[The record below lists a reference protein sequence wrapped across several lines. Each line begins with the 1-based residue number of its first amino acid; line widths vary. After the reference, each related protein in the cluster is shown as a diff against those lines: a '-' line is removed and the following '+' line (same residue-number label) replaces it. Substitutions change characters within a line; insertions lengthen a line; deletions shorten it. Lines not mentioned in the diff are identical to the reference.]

1 MGPHGSETVSPVGS
15 GGKGLLLGVDI
26 GTYESKGL
34 LVEPNGCLV
43 ASHAV
48 PHELLL
54 PRQGWA
60 EHDAESVWWGDLCTL
75 TKALLA
81 QSRRD
86 PKDILAVGCSSI
98 APDMLPVDDAGLPLR
113 NAVLYGIDTRA
124 QAEIRELEERI
135 GGRTIFD
142 RTGNALSAQ
151 SVGPKILWLARNE
164 PEVYWRTRRF
174 VTGTTFLVGR
184 LTGRWV
190 VDHYTAS
197 CMGPFYEPSKGA
209 WAEDLCSGIVET
221 GRLPEIVWTAQ
232 IAGGVTREAARATGL
247 AEGTPVIAGTADAA
261 AEAVSVGV
269 VASGR
274 AMLMYGSTM
283 FYIQATDAPLRDLR
297 LWSAPYLFPGT
308 HAMMGGMA
316 TTGALT
322 RWFRDQLARDEGRG
336 GDAYARLAEG
346 AASVPPGAEGLL
358 ALPYF
363 SGERTPINDPLARG
377 VFFGLTLSHTR
388 EHLYRAVLEGVGH
401 GIRQHLDLLES
412 LGHPPR
418 RLMAV
423 GGGTK
428 NQPWLQMVSDI
439 SGRAQTVPSV
449 TWGAAYGDA
458 FLAGMGA
465 GLFREPAEADR
476 WVEDRE
482 TVCPDPGLKAYYD
495 RCHELYL
502 ELYERNREL
511 MHALSSLARS

>member
-1 MGPHGSETVSPVGS
+1 MRREERA
-15 GGKGLLLGVDI
+15 LLLGIDI

-34 LVEPNGCLV
+34 LVAPDGRLV

-60 EHDAESVWWGDLCTL
+60 EHDAESVWWGDLRKLTEALL
-75 TKALLA
+75 TKARA
-81 QSRRD
+81 N
-86 PKDILAVGCSSI
+86 PKDILAVGCSTI
-98 APDMLPVDDAGLPLR
+98 APDMLPVDEGGTPLR
-113 NAVLYGIDTRA
+113 QAVLYGIDTRA

-135 GGRTIFD
+135 GERTIFD

-164 PEVYWRTRRF
+164 PDVYRRARRF

-184 LTGRWV
+184 LTGRWI

-197 CMGPFYEPSKGA
+197 CMGPLYAPSKRA
-209 WAEDLCSGIVET
+209 WAKDLCSGIVET
-221 GRLPEIVWTAQ
+221 DRLPEIGWTAQ
-232 IAGGVTREAARATGL
+232 AAGGVTREAAQETGL
-247 AEGTPVIAGTADAA
+247 AEGTPVIVGTTDAA

-269 VASGR
+269 VAPGR

-283 FYIQATDAPLRDLR
+283 FYIQVTDAPLRERR

-308 HAMMGGMA
+308 HAVMGGMA

-322 RWFRDQLARDEGRG
+322 RWFRDQLARGEDSDGN
-336 GDAYARLAEG
+336 AYARLAEG
-346 AASVPPGAEGLL
+346 AASVPAGAEGLL
-358 ALPYF
+358 VLPYF
-363 SGERTPINDPLARG
+363 SGERTPLNDPQARG

-401 GIRQHLDLLES
+401 GIRQHLDILET
-412 LGHPPR
+412 LGHVPQ

-423 GGGTK
+423 GGGTR
-428 NQPWLQMVSDI
+428 NRPWLQMVSDI

-465 GLFREPAEADR
+465 GLFHEPGEVDR

-482 TVCPDPGLKAYYD
+482 TVRPDPGLKPCYD

-511 MHALSSLARS
+511 MHTLSALAQG

>member
-1 MGPHGSETVSPVGS
+1 MATAERGF
-15 GGKGLLLGVDI
+15 LLGIDI
-26 GTYESKGL
+26 GTYESKGMI
-34 LVEPNGCLV
+34 VSTDGCPV

-48 PHELLL
+48 PHDLLL

-60 EHDAESVWWGDLCTL
+60 EHDAESIWWGDLCTL
-75 TKALLA
+75 TKSLLA
-81 QSRRD
+81 QSRMD
-86 PKDILAVGCSSI
+86 PKDILAIGCSSI
-98 APDMLPVDDAGLPLR
+98 APDMLPVDDAGLPIR

-124 QAEIRELEERI
+124 QAEIRELEDRI
-135 GGRTIFD
+135 GERTIFD

-164 PEVYWRTRRF
+164 PEVYRRARRF

-197 CMGPFYEPSKGA
+197 CMGPLYDPSKGA

-221 GRLPEIVWTAQ
+221 NRLPEIAWTAQ
-232 IAGGVTREAARATGL
+232 IVGGVTREAARTTGL

-261 AEAVSVGV
+261 AEALSVGV
-269 VASGR
+269 VAPGR

-283 FYIQATDAPLRDLR
+283 FYIQVTDMPLRDPR
-297 LWSAPYLFPGT
+297 LWSAPYLFPKT
-308 HAMMGGMA
+308 HAVMGGMA

-322 RWFRDQLARDEGRG
+322 RWFRDQLAREEGTKLE
-336 GDAYARLAEG
+336 AYARLAKR
-346 AASVPPGAEGLL
+346 AASIPPGAEGLL
-358 ALPYF
+358 VLPYF
-363 SGERTPINDPLARG
+363 SGERTPLNDPQARG
-377 VFFGLTLSHTR
+377 VFFGLTLSHTQ

-412 LGHPPR
+412 LGKPPH

-428 NQPWLQMVSDI
+428 NRPWLQMVSDI
-439 SGRAQTVPSV
+439 SGHAQTVPSV

-465 GLFREPAEADR
+465 GLFRDPVEVDQ

-482 TVCPDPGLKAYYD
+482 TVCPCPGLKAHYD
-495 RCHELYL
+495 RYHELYL
-502 ELYERNREL
+502 ELYQHNKGL